1 MGFALGRKEAAA
13 VGLKRR
19 LEAEISAAREALA
32 DEATD
37 LEARVHA
44 ARRRLKRARSILVA
58 LAPVIGKPAD
68 KDRRTVRDIAR
79 TLAGTRDADV
89 LAGTA
94 AALVGTASPDDRPA
108 LTTLADGLAARAA
121 AARGAAPPIG
131 ETVAALEAAEAR
143 IAARELPKRAT
154 RRGAVADDILADALA
169 EAYGAGREAMRKAAR
184 EPVEARMH
192 AWRKTV
198 KHRWHLTR
206 LAERRLL
213 GADRATANR
222 LDRLAET
229 LGQEH
234 DLAVLLATLTADPAL
249 AGGEAATARVTAL
262 VERRRQ
268 LLADAAMALGEIL
281 YRAKP
286 RAFHAGLAELEGEL
300 SL

>member
-19 LEAEISAAREALA
+19 LEAEISAAREALV
-32 DEATD
+32 DEAAGV
-37 LEARVHA
+37 EARVHA

-58 LAPVIGKPAD
+58 LAPAVGKHAE
-68 KDRRTVRDIAR
+68 KDRRAVRDIAR
-79 TLAGTRDADV
+79 ALAGTRDADV

-94 AALVGTASPDDRPA
+94 AELVGTAPPEDRPA
-108 LTTLADGLAARAA
+108 LAALADGLRARATTARAA
-121 AARGAAPPIG
+121 APPIE
-131 ETVAALEAAEAR
+131 ETTAALEAVEAR
-143 IAARELPKRAT
+143 IAARELPKRST
-154 RRGAVADDILADALA
+154 RRRDVADDLLADALA
-169 EAYGAGREAMRKAAR
+169 EAYADGRDAMRKAAR
-184 EPVEARMH
+184 QPVEARMH

-234 DLAVLLATLTADPAL
+234 DLAVLLTTLAAEPGL
-249 AGGEAATARVTAL
+249 AGDAAGTARVTAL

-268 LLADAAMALGEIL
+268 LLADAAMALGELL
-281 YRAKP
+281 YRVKP
-286 RAFHAGLAELEGEL
+286 KAFRAGLAELEGG
-300 SL
+300 